1 MHFTYTTLLF
11 VAAHLALVNAVAL
24 PAARDH
30 ATQQQHQPRAGGGG
44 AGGIVEIL
52 KDHGKYVAKPSLAEE
67 PIPEAE
73 NNALRETHRQA
84 HKTIFEVA
92 LGGGGNKAG
101 KDKAGKDKGEAPA
114 NETEEAAA
122 L

>member
-1 MHFTYTTLLF
+1 MHFTYTTLFF

-24 PAARDH
+24 PAARDD
-30 ATQQQHQPRAGGGG
+30 ATQQQHQPRAGG
-44 AGGIVEIL
+44 AGGIVDIL
-52 KDHGKYVAKPSLAEE
+52 KDHGKYVANPPSAEE

-73 NNALRETHRQA
+73 NNALREAHRQA

-101 KDKAGKDKGEAPA
+101 KDKDAAPA

-122 L
+122 A